1 MVIDHAT
8 SPPPVAFVPNA
19 PTPDVQPLPIEY
31 QEHYKALKGPKQSKG
46 EKKTTL
52 RHKAPPQKKTKK
64 TPRTKTTKQH
74 TTLQTHNNASTRYN
88 NARKRTAGTKVTRTI
103 LEDKK
108 NKEEREENK
117 INMAHAHY
125 TTKKGEKYEN
135 DKKTK
140 G

>member
-19 PTPDVQPLPIEY
+19 PTPNVQPLPIEY

-52 RHKAPPQKKTKK
+52 HHKAPPQKQKN
-64 TPRTKTTKQH
+64 PRKKTTKQH
-74 TTLQTHNNASTRYN
+74 TTLQSHNNASTRYN

-108 NKEEREENK
+108 QRRERIKQNKHGTRTLYDNKRRE
-117 INMAHAHY
+117 I
-125 TTKKGEKYEN
+125 
-135 DKKTK
+135 
-140 G
+140 